1 MSRLLTKKTAK
12 CHFSEG
18 TILVTGGFHHKGLVM
33 HVSSAAA
40 VITIFES
47 PVYARDCNDST
58 SLKRKFRRN
67 FRHWLT
73 TWVPPVTKIS
83 SNWRYFCVNAET
95 YLHWKT
101 TAPSPD
107 RNRDCCICSSR
118 AMTVSGDDGVSAS
131 SGQSRNRNWRTVWL
145 PWMGS
150 HLLYTPM
157 FISMHLDV
165 WYTCEM
171 PWLRVHTHK
180 PPSLWHSL
188 SHCMTSQWCNHSVH
202 TVQPYRP
209 LHDNWAPVITAC
221 FSQFI
226 NRHWWKSKY
235 HYWTLKKNA
244 STVIHGRRN
253 KRIPSKAMETPFT
266 AEEIG
271 KAVKS
276 MKNGK
281 STGPDN
287 INAEFIKYAPIS
299 THHMIAEIYNQTV
312 ECGDPPKE
320 MTLGILSPSPN
331 QARKE
336 VHQRTCDLS
345 YFYPSSARF

>member
-1 MSRLLTKKTAK
+1 MP
-12 CHFSEG
+12 
-18 TILVTGGFHHKGLVM
+18 VTV
-33 HVSSAAA
+33 
-40 VITIFES
+40 
-47 PVYARDCNDST
+47 CNDST

-188 SHCMTSQWCNHSVH
+188 SQCMTSQWCNHSVH

-235 HYWTLKKNA
+235 HYWTLKKMLA
-244 STVIHGRRN
+244 
-253 KRIPSKAMETPFT
+253 PSSME
-266 AEEIG
+266 EEI
-271 KAVKS
+271 K
-276 MKNGK
+276 
-281 STGPDN
+281 
-287 INAEFIKYAPIS
+287 EY
-299 THHMIAEIYNQTV
+299 
-312 ECGDPPKE
+312 PPKPWRHHLLLKKLE
-320 MTLGILSPSPN
+320 RRSNPWRTEKVPALTTSMPNSLNMLLYLRIIWLPKYTTKLSNVGIPQKKWL
-331 QARKE
+331 
-336 VHQRTCDLS
+336 
-345 YFYPSSARF
+345 